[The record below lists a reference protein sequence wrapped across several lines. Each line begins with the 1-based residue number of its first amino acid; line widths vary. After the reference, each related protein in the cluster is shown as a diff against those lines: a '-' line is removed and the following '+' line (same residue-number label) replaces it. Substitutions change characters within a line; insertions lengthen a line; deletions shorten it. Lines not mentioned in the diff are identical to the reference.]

1 MDTDKIKSRKVKN
14 MDEIALDKLN
24 SIDTRLEVIS
34 ATVSRLDKAITGN
47 GQAGLLDRVNT
58 IEGTMEDTRNN
69 LDELKKSHAEVV
81 KCLPPLVTTSKIAVW
96 LAVAV
101 GGSAITFGCSTTL
114 LLINTIIK

>member
-1 MDTDKIKSRKVKN
+1 MDTDQIKSCKVTN

-47 GQAGLLDRVNT
+47 GKTGLLDRVNT
-58 IEGTMEDTRNN
+58 VEGTLEGTRND
-69 LDELKKSHAEVV
+69 LDELKIAHAEVV
-81 KCLPPLVTTSKIAVW
+81 KCLPPLIATNKIAVW

-101 GGSAITFGCSTTL
+101 GGAAITFTCSTTA
-114 LLINTIIK
+114 LILNTFLK